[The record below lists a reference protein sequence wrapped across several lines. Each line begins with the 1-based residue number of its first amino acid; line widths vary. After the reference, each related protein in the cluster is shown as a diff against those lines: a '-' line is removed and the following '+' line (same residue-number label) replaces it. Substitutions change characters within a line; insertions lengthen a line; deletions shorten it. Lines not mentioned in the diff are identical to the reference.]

1 MRCKKHEEKIVLN
14 LYGELNEKEKEE
26 LEAHIKEC
34 TSCAEDLA
42 YTKEVFHILDEARE
56 EEVPE
61 VEWEKSWQKIDTAI
75 PETPQKEKR
84 FFLFPRW
91 AYGAASLAA
100 VFILGIV
107 IGRFLFFPGQPA
119 GLQTAAS
126 ENYLQYTL
134 NEHFDELKPILIEY
148 ANYTSSEKGEES
160 IVMDKEVARNLILQ
174 NFLLKRMVAK
184 TNPSAA
190 QLLEDVD
197 LVLREIA
204 NLRKEDKQTPS
215 LIKDLIHQRG
225 ILFKIGIQKTI

>member
-1 MRCKKHEEKIVLN
+1 MRCKKYEEKIVLN
-14 LYGELNEKEKEE
+14 LYDELTEKEKAE
-26 LEAHIKEC
+26 LESHIKEC
-34 TSCAEDLA
+34 TACAEDLA
-42 YTKEVFHILDEARE
+42 YTKEVFHIIDEARE
-56 EEVPE
+56 EEIPE
-61 VEWEKSWQKIDTAI
+61 VEWEKSWKKIDTAV
-75 PETPQKEKR
+75 PETQLKEKKR
-84 FFLFPRW
+84 FLFPRW
-91 AYGAASLAA
+91 AYAAASLAV
-100 VFILGIV
+100 VFILGIM

-126 ENYLQYTL
+126 ENYFQYTL

-148 ANYTSSEKGEES
+148 ANYTASEKGEEG

-174 NFLLKRMVAK
+174 NLLLKRMVAE

-225 ILFKIGIQKTI
+225 ILFKMGIQKTI

>member
-1 MRCKKHEEKIVLN
+1 MSCKKYEEKIVLS

-26 LEAHIKEC
+26 LEVHIKEC
-34 TSCAEDLA
+34 ASCAKDLA
-42 YTKEVFHILDEARE
+42 YTKEVFHVLDEAGKE
-56 EEVPE
+56 EIPE
-61 VEWEKSWQKIDTAI
+61 AEWERSWQKIDIAI
-75 PETPQKEKR
+75 PAKPKKEKR
-84 FFLFPRW
+84 LFLFPRW
-91 AYGAASLAA
+91 AYAAASLAV

-107 IGRFLFFPGQPA
+107 FGRFWFFPGQPA
-119 GLQTAAS
+119 GFPIEAS

-160 IVMDKEVARNLILQ
+160 VIMDKEVAQNLILQ
-174 NFLLKRMVAK
+174 NLLLKRIIAK

-225 ILFKIGIQKTI
+225 ILFKMGIQKTI

>member
-1 MRCKKHEEKIVLN
+1 
-14 LYGELNEKEKEE
+14 
-26 LEAHIKEC
+26 
-34 TSCAEDLA
+34 
-42 YTKEVFHILDEARE
+42 
-56 EEVPE
+56 
-61 VEWEKSWQKIDTAI
+61 
-75 PETPQKEKR
+75 
-84 FFLFPRW
+84 
-91 AYGAASLAA
+91 
-100 VFILGIV
+100 
-107 IGRFLFFPGQPA
+107 
-119 GLQTAAS
+119 
-126 ENYLQYTL
+126 
-134 NEHFDELKPILIEY
+134 LIEY